1 MTEEQ
6 AVQVEK
12 DILKILDTIKT
23 EKGITDV
30 QWGDLAF
37 SGEKNGRRKVQ
48 NLKHMGLRL
57 RVGDFIQLCAALNE
71 EPVRILGKAL
81 DTNNL

>member
-1 MTEEQ
+1 MIEEQ

-12 DILKILDTIKT
+12 DILKRLDQIKT

-57 RVGDFIQLCAALNE
+57 RVGDFIQLCAALE
-71 EPVRILGKAL
+71 VDPARILSNAL

>member
-1 MTEEQ
+1 MLEEQ
-6 AVQVEK
+6 AMQVEK
-12 DILKILDTIKT
+12 DILKRLEQIKT

-37 SGEKNGRRKVQ
+37 AGAKNGRRKVQ

-57 RVGDFIQLCAALNE
+57 RVGDFIQLCAALNVD
-71 EPVRILGKAL
+71 PARILSSAL